1 MKRVKRGA
9 FNALYPS
16 LTTIV
21 GCEVNGTPNW
31 ITIAHV
37 GTLNHASGD
46 IAGYLSIGLHR
57 SHYSNIGIREHRE
70 FSINVPSQGMLEITD
85 YAGLVSGST
94 VSKADLFEIE
104 RGELEH
110 APMIASCPVSME
122 LTLYDTVLLGHHEI
136 FIGEIIATYVDES
149 CLTENKPDLA
159 TIDPILF
166 DMMKM
171 DYWSLG
177 ERTGKPWRDGKKLKN
192 RQD

>member
-70 FSINVPSQGMLEITD
+70 FSINVPGSSSFGVDLVMMSQIH
-85 YAGLVSGST
+85 
-94 VSKADLFEIE
+94 SKPRGYHE
-104 RGELEH
+104 R
-110 APMIASCPVSME
+110 
-122 LTLYDTVLLGHHEI
+122 
-136 FIGEIIATYVDES
+136 
-149 CLTENKPDLA
+149 
-159 TIDPILF
+159 
-166 DMMKM
+166 
-171 DYWSLG
+171 
-177 ERTGKPWRDGKKLKN
+177 
-192 RQD
+192 